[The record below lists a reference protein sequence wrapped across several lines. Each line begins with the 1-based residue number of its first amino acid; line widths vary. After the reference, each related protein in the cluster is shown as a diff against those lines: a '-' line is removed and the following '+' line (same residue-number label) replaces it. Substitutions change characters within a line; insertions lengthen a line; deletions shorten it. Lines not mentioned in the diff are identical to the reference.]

1 MIRQKQAASSP
12 HDRSLTLYRQ
22 VYQRIRSEILSGR
35 LAAGTRLPSTR
46 TLASELAVARGTV
59 VAAFQM
65 LAGEGYTVSVGARGT
80 IVNLALPHARKP
92 KPSAELAQP
101 GDELCNPIRTPPT
114 PLVFQIGLPALD
126 AFPRKQWTHIATR
139 VARQL
144 DAQQMI
150 NPNLHDVMG
159 YEPLRRAIASYLR
172 IARDITCSAD
182 QILITAG
189 FQGALG
195 LIIQALLKP
204 GSKVWVEDPGY
215 FFARN
220 LLQQARLRL
229 VGVKIDDAGLNV
241 AAASRNAPDA
251 ALALVTPSHQFPL
264 GMTLPIDRRLALL
277 DWADRQ
283 RAWIVED
290 DYDCEFHHRG
300 LPPPALKSLD
310 RSGRVLYVGSFSK
323 VLFPGLRLGYLVV
336 PGAIAERFARVAAA
350 AFPTPAIMI
359 QKTVESFMSHG
370 HFARHLSRMRTLY
383 SARRKVLA
391 AAIEST
397 MPQFVEI
404 RLQDGGMH
412 FVAWLSGRFRD
423 AEIIQHLYR
432 KGIGPAPLSR
442 CSLRASSHNGL
453 LIGYTNVAEEHA
465 ASAARRML
473 AALQG
478 VR

>member
-1 MIRQKQAASSP
+1 MRYA
-12 HDRSLTLYRQ
+12 
-22 VYQRIRSEILSGR
+22 
-35 LAAGTRLPSTR
+35 
-46 TLASELAVARGTV
+46 
-59 VAAFQM
+59 
-65 LAGEGYTVSVGARGT
+65 
-80 IVNLALPHARKP
+80 
-92 KPSAELAQP
+92 
-101 GDELCNPIRTPPT
+101 
-114 PLVFQIGLPALD
+114 
-126 AFPRKQWTHIATR
+126 R
-139 VARQL
+139 VARQC
-144 DAQQMI
+144 DGEQMA

-204 GSKVWVEDPGY
+204 GAKVWVEDPGY

-220 LLQQARLRL
+220 LLQQASLRI
-229 VGVKIDDAGLNV
+229 VGVRIDDGGLDV
-241 AAASRNAPDA
+241 AAATRSAPDA

-264 GMTLPIDRRLALL
+264 GMTLPIERRLALL

-300 LPPPALKSLD
+300 PPPPALKSLD
-310 RSGRVLYVGSFSK
+310 RNGRVLYAGSFSK
-323 VLFPGLRLGYLVV
+323 VLFPGLRLGYLVL
-336 PGAIAERFARVAAA
+336 PGAVAERFARIANA

-359 QKTVESFMSHG
+359 QKSVEAFMSQG
-370 HFARHLSRMRTLY
+370 HFARHLSRMRALY
-383 SARRKVLA
+383 TERRKALA

-397 MPQFVEI
+397 MRQYVEI

-412 FVAWLSGRFRD
+412 FVAWLRGGVSDTEIVERLGR
-423 AEIIQHLYR
+423 Q
-432 KGIGPAPLSR
+432 GIGPAPLSR
-442 CSLRASSHNGL
+442 CSLRASGHNGL
-453 LIGYTNVAEEHA
+453 MIGYTNVAKEHA
-465 ASAARRML
+465 ASATRRML
-473 AALQG
+473 AAIQG

>member
-1 MIRQKQAASSP
+1 MKRTHTARSSP
-12 HDRSLTLYRQ
+12 RSLPVYRQ

-35 LAAGTRLPSTR
+35 LAAGARLPSSR
-46 TLASELAVARGTV
+46 TLASELGIARGTGV
-59 VAAFQM
+59 TAFQM
-65 LAGEGYTVSVGARGT
+65 LAGEGYTVSAGARGT
-80 IVNLALPHARKP
+80 VVNVALPRARKS
-92 KPSAELAQP
+92 KHSAEPAETGGNLRRS
-101 GDELCNPIRTPPT
+101 ISTPPT
-114 PLVFQIGLPALD
+114 PLLFRVGLPALD
-126 AFPRKQWTHIATR
+126 AFPRKQWTRIAAR
-139 VARQL
+139 VARQC
-144 DAQQMI
+144 DGEQMA
-150 NPNLHDVMG
+150 NPNLHDIMG

-204 GSKVWVEDPGY
+204 GAKVWVEDPGY

-220 LLQQARLRL
+220 LLQQAPLRL
-229 VGVKIDDAGLNV
+229 VGVRIDDGGLDV
-241 AAASRNAPDA
+241 AAATRNAPDA

-264 GMTLPIDRRLALL
+264 GMTLPIERRLALL

-310 RSGRVLYVGSFSK
+310 RNGRVLYAGSFSK
-323 VLFPGLRLGYLVV
+323 VLFPGLRLGYLVL
-336 PGAIAERFARVAAA
+336 PGALAERFARIASAV
-350 AFPTPAIMI
+350 FPTPAIMI
-359 QKTVESFMSHG
+359 QKSVEAFISQG
-370 HFARHLSRMRTLY
+370 HFARHLSRMRALY
-383 SARRKVLA
+383 TERRKALA

-397 MPQFVEI
+397 MRQHVEI

-412 FVAWLSGRFRD
+412 FVAWLRGGVSD
-423 AEIIQHLYR
+423 TEIVEHLRR

-442 CSLRASSHNGL
+442 CSLRASGHNGL
-453 LIGYTNVAEEHA
+453 MIGYTNVTKECA
-465 ASAARRML
+465 ASATRRML
-473 AALQG
+473 AAIEG

>member
-1 MIRQKQAASSP
+1 MQPKRHAIWSAP
-12 HDRSLTLYRQ
+12 GGLPVYRQ

-35 LAAGTRLPSTR
+35 LAAGARLPSSR
-46 TLASELAVARGTV
+46 TFASELGIARGTV
-59 VAAFQM
+59 VIAFQM
-65 LAGEGYTVSVGARGT
+65 LAGEGYIVSAGARGT
-80 IVNLALPHARKP
+80 VVNVALSRAGKS
-92 KPSAELAQP
+92 KPSAEPAET
-101 GDELCNPIRTPPT
+101 GGGRRRSISTPAT
-114 PLVFQIGLPALD
+114 PLLFRVGLPALD
-126 AFPRKQWTHIATR
+126 AFPRKQWTRIAAR

-144 DAQQMI
+144 DGEQMA

-204 GSKVWVEDPGY
+204 GAVVWVEDPGY

-220 LLQQARLRL
+220 LLQQAPLRL
-229 VGVKIDDAGLNV
+229 VGVRVDDGGLDV
-241 AAASRNAPDA
+241 AAAIRNAPDA

-264 GMTLPIDRRLALL
+264 GMTLPIERRLALL

-300 LPPPALKSLD
+300 PPPPALKSLD
-310 RSGRVLYVGSFSK
+310 RNGRVLYAGSFSK
-323 VLFPGLRLGYLVV
+323 VLFPGLRLGYLVL
-336 PGAIAERFARVAAA
+336 PGAVAERFACIANA
-350 AFPTPAIMI
+350 AFPNPAIMI
-359 QKTVESFMSHG
+359 QKSAEAFMSQG

-383 SARRKVLA
+383 TERRKALA

-397 MPQFVEI
+397 MRQYVEI

-412 FVAWLSGRFRD
+412 FVAWLRGGVSD
-423 AEIIQHLYR
+423 TEIVERLGR

-442 CSLRASSHNGL
+442 CSLRASGHNGL
-453 LIGYTNVAEEHA
+453 MIGYTNVAKEHA
-465 ASAARRML
+465 ASATRRML
-473 AALQG
+473 GAMQA

>member
-65 LAGEGYTVSVGARGT
+65 LAGEGYTVSDGARGT

-241 AAASRNAPDA
+241 AAP
-251 ALALVTPSHQFPL
+251 
-264 GMTLPIDRRLALL
+264 
-277 DWADRQ
+277 
-283 RAWIVED
+283 
-290 DYDCEFHHRG
+290 
-300 LPPPALKSLD
+300 
-310 RSGRVLYVGSFSK
+310 
-323 VLFPGLRLGYLVV
+323 
-336 PGAIAERFARVAAA
+336 
-350 AFPTPAIMI
+350 
-359 QKTVESFMSHG
+359 
-370 HFARHLSRMRTLY
+370 
-383 SARRKVLA
+383 
-391 AAIEST
+391 
-397 MPQFVEI
+397 
-404 RLQDGGMH
+404 
-412 FVAWLSGRFRD
+412 
-423 AEIIQHLYR
+423 
-432 KGIGPAPLSR
+432 
-442 CSLRASSHNGL
+442 
-453 LIGYTNVAEEHA
+453 
-465 ASAARRML
+465 
-473 AALQG
+473 
-478 VR
+478 

>member
-1 MIRQKQAASSP
+1 MQRKHLWSFHGGLP
-12 HDRSLTLYRQ
+12 VYRQ
-22 VYQRIRSEILSGR
+22 VYRRIRSEILSGR
-35 LAAGTRLPSTR
+35 LAAGARLPSSR
-46 TLASELAVARGTV
+46 TLATELGIARGSV
-59 VAAFQM
+59 VTAFQM
-65 LAGEGYTVSVGARGT
+65 LAGEGYTSSAGARGT
-80 IVNLALPHARKP
+80 VVNVALPRIRK
-92 KPSAELAQP
+92 SRSAAELVET
-101 GDELCNPIRTPPT
+101 DKHHRTIRKPPT
-114 PLVFQIGLPALD
+114 PMLFQVGLPALD
-126 AFPRKQWTHIATR
+126 AFPRKLWTQIVVR

-144 DAQQMI
+144 DHEQMI
-150 NPNLHDVMG
+150 NPNLHCGMG
-159 YEPLRRAIASYLR
+159 YEPLRLAVASYLR

-204 GSKVWVEDPGY
+204 GAKVWVEDPGY
-215 FFARN
+215 LFARN
-220 LLQQARLRL
+220 LLQHAPLRL
-229 VGVKIDDAGLNV
+229 VGGKIDDGGLDV
-241 AAASRNAPDA
+241 AAATRSAPDA

-264 GMTLPIDRRLALL
+264 GMTLPIERRLALL

-310 RSGRVLYVGSFSK
+310 RSGRVLYAGSFSK
-323 VLFPGLRLGYLVV
+323 VLFPGLRLGYLVL
-336 PGAIAERFARVAAA
+336 PGAVIERFTRIATAF
-350 AFPTPAIMI
+350 FPTPSILI
-359 QKTVESFMSHG
+359 QKSVEAFISQG

-383 SARRKVLA
+383 TERRKALA

-397 MPQFVEI
+397 MRQYVEI

-412 FVAWLSGRFRD
+412 FIAWLKGRVGD
-423 AEIIQHLYR
+423 TELVELLSR

-442 CSLRASSHNGL
+442 CSLRAPGYNGL
-453 LIGYTNVAEEHA
+453 MIGYTNVAKEQA
-465 ASAARRML
+465 TTAARRML
-473 AALQG
+473 AAIER